1 MDSFTDPERSE
12 TLPLQEQERRRSIL
26 TGFLTVPS
34 HPQLL
39 KGATGSAGSGDEP
52 SSSPAKSRPS
62 VWANTRKIPF
72 PRQRSSKFQDLG
84 RLTQAYHTS

>member
-1 MDSFTDPERSE
+1 MDSSTDPERSK
-12 TLPLQEQERRRSIL
+12 TLPLQGQERGRYVL
-26 TGFLTVPS
+26 TGSLTVPS

-39 KGATGSAGSGDEP
+39 KGATGSAGPSDEP
-52 SSSPAKSRPS
+52 SSSLAKSRPS

-72 PRQRSSKFQDLG
+72 PRQRSSKFQDLK